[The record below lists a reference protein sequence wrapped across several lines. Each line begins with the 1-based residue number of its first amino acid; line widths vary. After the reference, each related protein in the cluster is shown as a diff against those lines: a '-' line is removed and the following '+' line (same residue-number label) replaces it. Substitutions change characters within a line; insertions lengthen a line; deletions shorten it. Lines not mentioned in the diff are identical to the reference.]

1 VWFSLLKQQ
10 MTSEKEKVEVWQKH
24 LDMMEVLYRRRQA
37 VANKLDA

>member
-10 MTSEKEKVEVWQKH
+10 MTSEKEKVEAWQKH
-24 LDMMEVLYRRRQA
+24 LDMMEVLYSRRQA